1 MARVKYRI
9 GDKVSFKFLGKY
21 EEGVIEEITNEN
33 INFSKYKDR
42 YHINDGKY
50 RYPVVYENIERKVK

>member
-9 GDKVSFKFLGKY
+9 GDKVSFRFLGRY
-21 EEGVIEEITNEN
+21 EEGIIEEITKDN
-33 INFSKYKDR
+33 INFSKYKDK

-50 RYPVVYENIERKVK
+50 SYPVVYENIDRRLK